1 MKKKGFLRKAILI
14 LGTIY
19 CVLYIVPT
27 FVPPG
32 APTEEHPDGEER
44 LPSWYT
50 NTFDKRLGFGLD
62 LQGGLELRY
71 SVDYRSAIGGNLLKA
86 KEGIEDDIV
95 KALVEQDNAK
105 TAEAKLDPDNL
116 SDAQRKKYMSRFS
129 MAKTDF
135 NQLQIIFSNADDS
148 KALTADLVNLV
159 DASLVI
165 SGEGSKFSISI
176 PAREVHRIRNNI
188 VEQTIEIIRRRIE
201 AFGLVE
207 PDVRAAG
214 RTDIDVQLP
223 GVGKNKMDFVRE
235 RIGQTAQ
242 LTFRIV
248 DDEVDYFA
256 EQQAKLDAYKT
267 ANPGKTVTVE
277 FLGGDGGSYFRAV
290 NKSELVTFSRTL
302 EVPDDHLV
310 AFEAYEVGS
319 EDGSSTKY
327 WRTMYIFRRIEVAG
341 DRVSKSFVGI
351 TGQGEKEP
359 PGTPYVSIV
368 FDRRGAREF
377 EDTTRNYEKKR
388 MAILLDDEVSSAPQ
402 ILTVIS
408 GGHAKITLGQGN
420 RQQILQDANSLVT
433 VLTHGAYKAPV
444 HKVHDHSVGPS
455 LGADTVNAGVTSM
468 VVGSILVFLFVLLY
482 YGKVGL
488 IANMGLILNL
498 VYILSILIAMNTALT
513 LPGIAGILLTVGM
526 AVDANVIIN
535 ERIREELRAGRS
547 VRAAVQTGY
556 ARAFWTVF
564 DANITTA
571 LAAFILLNYTT
582 GPLHNFAVTLLVG
595 IVCTMFTAVYVTR
608 KIFDFLLD
616 RGLDEIKF

>member
-1 MKKKGFLRKAILI
+1 MKKKGFLRKALLF

-19 CVLYIVPT
+19 CILYIVPT
-27 FVPPG
+27 FVTPG
-32 APTEEHPDGEER
+32 APTEEYPDGEER

-50 NTFDKRLGFGLD
+50 NIFDKRLGFGLD

-71 SVDYRSAIGGNLLKA
+71 SVDYRSAIGANLLKS
-86 KEGIEDDIV
+86 KEGIEDDVV
-95 KALVEQDNAK
+95 KALVEKDNAK
-105 TAEAKLDPDNL
+105 TTDAKLDPDNL
-116 SDAQRKKYMSRFS
+116 SAADQAKYMERFS
-129 MAKTDF
+129 MDKTDF
-135 NQLQIIFSNADDS
+135 NQVEVRFKDAADS
-148 KALTADLVNLV
+148 SVLTSELVNLV
-159 DASLVI
+159 DSSLVT
-165 SGEGSKFSISI
+165 SGSGTNYTISI

-248 DDEVDYFA
+248 DDEANYFA
-256 EQQAKLDAYKT
+256 TQSDKLEAFKQ
-267 ANPGKTVTVE
+267 ANPGKTTTVE
-277 FLGGDGGSYFRAV
+277 FINEQGGAYFRAV
-290 NKSELVTFSRTL
+290 NKSELVSFARTL
-302 EVPDDHLV
+302 DLADDHII
-310 AFEAYEVGS
+310 AFESYEVGS
-319 EDGSSTKY
+319 DEGSNTSY

-359 PGTPYVSIV
+359 PGTPYVSV
-368 FDRRGAREF
+368 SFDRRGAREF
-377 EDTTRNYEKKR
+377 EDTTRNNEKKR

-402 ILTVIS
+402 ILTTIS
-408 GGHAKITLGQGN
+408 GGNAKITLGQGN
-420 RQQILQDANSLVT
+420 RQQILADANALVT

-455 LGADTVNAGVTSM
+455 LGADTVDAGVTSM
-468 VVGSILVFLFVLLY
+468 LVGSVLVLIFVLIY
-482 YGKVGL
+482 YGKVGV
-488 IANMGLILNL
+488 IANLGLLLNL

-547 VRAAVQTGY
+547 VRAAVETGY

-571 LAAFILLNYTT
+571 LAGFILLNYTA
-582 GPLHNFAVTLLVG
+582 GPLHNFAVTLLIG

-608 KIFDFLLD
+608 KIFDFLID